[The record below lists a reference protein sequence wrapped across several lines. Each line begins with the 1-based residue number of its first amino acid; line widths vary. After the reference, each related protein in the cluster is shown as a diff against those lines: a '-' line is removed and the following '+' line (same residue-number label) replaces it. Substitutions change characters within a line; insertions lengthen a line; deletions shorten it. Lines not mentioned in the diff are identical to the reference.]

1 MAAPIPLH
9 LFEDWFKYTDA
20 VTTTYITD
28 GAATVAGAFQGTA
41 TNLLIIY
48 VMFYG
53 WSMMR
58 GVISEPVMD
67 GVSRII
73 KMSFVF
79 TFATNSARYSS
90 DVADFLYK
98 WPSALSGA
106 MSGSQITST
115 TQILDNILSAG
126 LDLGVQSWQ
135 VAGLQN
141 LGGYVIGI
149 ILFAQTCVVTA
160 IAAAIIIIS
169 KFGLALLLAL
179 GPIFILMMLFEATRK
194 IFDMW
199 LGVVLTAGFTIVLVS
214 MASNLVFKFYAAAF
228 DAASANAAANEGI
241 VTLTDI
247 APASVSGVIA
257 TFFLLGTPL
266 LASGLGGGVSTA
278 SAGAAGWAYDKIKGA
293 SKISRSKTN
302 RDVGKADYKDGKNV
316 AGRNSI
322 QSSQSAAS
330 YPQAV
335 YRKITSGSSRRA
347 SRSA

>member
-9 LFEDWFKYTDA
+9 LFEDWFNYTDA
-20 VTTTYITD
+20 VTATYITD

-90 DVADFLYK
+90 DVAEFLYK

-115 TQILDNILSAG
+115 TQILDNILSSG

-179 GPIFILMMLFEATRK
+179 GPIFILMMLFDATRK

-293 SKISRSKTN
+293 SKTS
-302 RDVGKADYKDGKNV
+302 RDVGKAGYNAGKNV
-316 AGRNSI
+316 AGRFNRGQSNSI
-322 QSSQSAAS
+322 QGNKSVAS
-330 YPQAV
+330 DPQAV
-335 YRKITSGSSRRA
+335 YRKITSGSRRA